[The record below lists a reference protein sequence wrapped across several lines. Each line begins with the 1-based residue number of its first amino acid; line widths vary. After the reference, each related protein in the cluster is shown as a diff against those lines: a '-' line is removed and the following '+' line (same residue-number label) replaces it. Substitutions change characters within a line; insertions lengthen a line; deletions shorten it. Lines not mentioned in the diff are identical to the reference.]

1 LAERY
6 TGRHIRQARHGA
18 WVTKKRS
25 RTQPPRQLLPAAAA
39 LTVAGV
45 LVGGVGAAFQLNPPG
60 QRPQRDL
67 ALGLDPADY
76 SPPDRDAA
84 ADRASRDADRAPAAD
99 GATDTGA
106 TGAKDEKKADERAN
120 AAPGNRSVIST
131 GSCRA
136 SYHTGDGGLTAAH
149 RTLPF
154 GTRVRVTGIASGDS
168 VVVRITD
175 RGPYVSGRCLNLSAG
190 AFDEIADL
198 GAGVVNVRYEVLA
211 EDAT

>member
-1 LAERY
+1 
-6 TGRHIRQARHGA
+6 
-18 WVTKKRS
+18 
-25 RTQPPRQLLPAAAA
+25 

-76 SPPDRDAA
+76 TPPDRDAVV
-84 ADRASRDADRAPAAD
+84 DRASRGDTERAGTEPADAKGPVDAK
-99 GATDTGA
+99 DTGDP
-106 TGAKDEKKADERAN
+106 AKDTDS
-120 AAPGNRSVIST
+120 AAPNNRAVIST

-136 SYHTGDGGLTAAH
+136 SYHNSGAGLTAAH

-168 VVVRITD
+168 VVVRVTD
-175 RGPYVSGRCLNLSAG
+175 RGPYVSGRCLNLSSA

-211 EDAT
+211 QDAT